1 MGFQVAYV
9 PIGVGTFHLES
20 AQDQFEKSV
29 SMLRGLTADCAV
41 PEKMLLTINDLDAY
55 LDTISPDL
63 IVLQNITFANA
74 AYASEV
80 LKRFDCPIVLWT
92 LREPVIDGTRLRL
105 NSLTGAYSAGNAIT
119 AFRGEGRFEYIFG
132 APTEEEV
139 KAEIGAAI
147 RAAKV
152 KYDLR
157 RLKMIS
163 IGHTPQG
170 FGFGRALDAEM
181 MSTFGTTLDSIEAR
195 ELINKAKGYTE
206 EELADELTE
215 ARRTIVGLDT
225 IPEKN
230 VVNFARLY
238 KAYKSYVG
246 ENRIGALCS
255 RCWPD
260 FFTEFGTPVC
270 SVLSLLNANGVS
282 ASCESD
288 AYGALSMFIGSD
300 LTGRSCFFGDPV
312 SMNEQESTIT
322 FWHCGMAACDLA
334 RKDTGAQVGVQPQD
348 RPGHGLW
355 LRGLRVRHPLPGG
368 PQARRQLP
376 LLRCRGRCTGQA
388 QAVQRHLGG
397 RQDRSQRQ
405 RGGLRHRQGRL
416 GAPLCSGVRTGRQ
429 RAGKTGQYAGRRGL
443 QVLKIISKNKD
454 RKP

>member
-1 MGFQVAYV
+1 MSFQVAYV

-20 AQDQFEKSV
+20 AQDQFEKSIA
-29 SMLRGLTADCAV
+29 MLKGLNADCTV

-55 LDTISPDL
+55 LDTLNPDL

-80 LKRFDCPIVLWT
+80 LKRFACPIVLWT

-119 AFRGEGRFEYIFG
+119 AFRGEGKFEYIFG
-132 APTEEEV
+132 APGEAEV
-139 KAEIGAAI
+139 EREVGAAI

-157 RLKMIS
+157 CLKMIS

-206 EELADELTE
+206 EELADELAE
-215 ARRTIVGLDT
+215 ARKTIVGLEA
-225 IPEKN
+225 IPENN

-246 ENRIGALCS
+246 ENHIGALCS

-270 SVLSLLNANGVS
+270 SVLSLLNANGIDPDKDVTIEYYS
-282 ASCESD
+282 EATEVTAQMATTEDAIAVLPQPYVTAAGLQDETLRVALNLTEEWNKVADTQLITGVTVVRKEYAEEHPDVVAAFLTDYAKSVEAANTDLDGTAALCEEQGVV
-288 AYGALSMFIGSD
+288 AKAAIAKKALPNCNIVC
-300 LTGRSCFFGDPV
+300 LTGDELKADAS
-312 SMNEQESTIT
+312 
-322 FWHCGMAACDLA
+322 A
-334 RKDTGAQVGVQPQD
+334 
-348 RPGHGLW
+348 
-355 LRGLRVRHPLPGG
+355 
-368 PQARRQLP
+368 
-376 LLRCRGRCTGQA
+376 
-388 QAVQRHLGG
+388 
-397 RQDRSQRQ
+397 
-405 RGGLRHRQGRL
+405 
-416 GAPLCSGVRTGRQ
+416 
-429 RAGKTGQYAGRRGL
+429 YL
-443 QVLKIISKNKD
+443 QVLFD
-454 RKP
+454 ADPAAVGGALPGDDFYWTAE